1 MLQYIEILIIAAA
14 QGIGEFLP
22 ISSSGHNAVI
32 NHLFNRFG
40 VPLTGNEADFIK
52 LNVLLHAGTL
62 AAVILV
68 FWRRILAMF
77 GKDFRLI
84 PLIILAT
91 IPGAAVGLVIK
102 KSAPW
107 IEESL
112 WIIAP
117 CFLITAF
124 LLLWTLTFSKGEKT
138 AAKMTYLD
146 ALLIGI
152 VQGIAVLPG
161 ISRSGSTIIAGLVRK
176 LDREEAA
183 AFSFLMSIP
192 IIAGSTILE
201 AKDLFGLTADSPAH
215 HTAEF
220 AVKPELLLLGVAVSF
235 VVGIVSLI
243 WLLNW
248 LKNGKLWY
256 FAVWLLLMA
265 PLTFVLAFTDN
276 SITVYLEPAT
286 VPCSQTSTGT
296 TGISE
301 LPPPAQATV
310 VPENFAP
317 KNPTA
322 ENSVPEDSLTKAI
335 EKTTSDRLNM
345 SREEAQKEYE
355 KIVAEEEAKEKAA
368 IEEEKKRLPIVDEPE
383 KLILVS
389 AEDQIW
395 ITPDKKSVIALGR
408 IALREGL
415 LELFAC
421 RTGTKEHE
429 SIVSMR
435 VKPYMIHAA
444 LLAAGA
450 DSGKPVQV
458 TPKFVP
464 PSGDEI
470 EVRIRWKDDKGELKE
485 VLAQDLV
492 LDEDATK
499 KSGKNTAM
507 KANWVFSGSMMYKDD
522 EGKNHY
528 VADETGELFGLS
540 NFVGAILDVPF
551 ESSADNADL
560 LFTCFTER
568 IPELHT
574 PVTLILTPVKKNA
587 NTK

>member
-40 VPLTGNEADFIK
+40 VPLTGSESDFIK

-62 AAVILV
+62 AAVVLV

-161 ISRSGSTIIAGLVRK
+161 ISRSGSTIVAGLVRK

-201 AKDLFGLTADSPAH
+201 AKDLFGISADAAQHTA
-215 HTAEF
+215 AEF
-220 AVKPELLLLGVAVSF
+220 ALKPELLLLGVAVSF

-248 LKNGKLWY
+248 LKQGKLWY
-256 FAVWLLLMA
+256 FAVWLLLMV

-276 SITVYLEPAT
+276 NNDE
-286 VPCSQTSTGT
+286 T
-296 TGISE
+296 TEIRG
-301 LPPPAQATV
+301 LTPPAQETV
-310 VPENFAP
+310 AVS
-317 KNPTA
+317 
-322 ENSVPEDSLTKAI
+322 ENSVRENSEPENSLTKAI

-368 IEEEKKRLPIVDEPE
+368 IEEEKKRLPFVDEPE

-435 VKPYMIHAA
+435 VKPYMLHAA

-470 EVRIRWKDDKGELKE
+470 EIRIRWKDENGGLKE
-485 VLAQDLV
+485 VLARDLV

-499 KSGKNTAM
+499 ESGKQTAM
-507 KANWVFSGSMMYKDD
+507 KSNWVFSGSMMYKDD

-574 PVTLILTPVKKNA
+574 PVTLILTPVKPAPDSGA
-587 NTK
+587 NTRR